1 MRTLLLKVGMGRT
14 QSSVGDVWFIK
25 MWAEDEGVDLTKAG
39 RCVFL
44 GGCFQGGILMEVGVV
59 RLEGKGLNLGIG
71 SSFVDIHSQYGTGV
85 FGVLGGGKRDV
96 GAQGGGTGASGSHLF
111 HLRRGGGVRRE
122 RTGCVLQ
129 AGGGR
134 EVPWFPP
141 QKIESRLDVLA
152 TCMSGLD
159 SRPVAGALHPAYPKH
174 AGANSLPAEQHV
186 HVFRPNGWLS
196 RV

>member
-1 MRTLLLKVGMGRT
+1 MVYKDVGRGRGGGLD
-14 QSSVGDVWFIK
+14 QGGEVCFFGRLFSGGDF
-25 MWAEDEGVDLTKAG
+25 DG
-39 RCVFL
+39 
-44 GGCFQGGILMEVGVV
+44 GGCRSFGRQGVELGDRVLFCGYSFSIWYGCV
-59 RLEGKGLNLGIG
+59 RCAGWRKKGRGGAGWGHRGKWVP
-71 SSFVDIHSQYGTGV
+71 SFPSPE
-85 FGVLGGGKRDV
+85 
-96 GAQGGGTGASGSHLF
+96 
-111 HLRRGGGVRRE
+111 GGGVRRE